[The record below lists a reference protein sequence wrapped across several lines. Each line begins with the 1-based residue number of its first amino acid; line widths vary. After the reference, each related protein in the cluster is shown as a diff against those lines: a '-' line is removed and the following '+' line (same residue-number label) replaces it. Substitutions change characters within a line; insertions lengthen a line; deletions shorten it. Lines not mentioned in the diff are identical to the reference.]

1 MKGFQQYH
9 GQRPIMEAKGPSA
22 TQYESILT
30 VGYNWWNRATPRE
43 KKSLTGFVVE
53 KSVDKEAYKIAKDFL
68 AKRSGKQEASN
79 LGQQMAA
86 AKITGEMTQVG
97 GKYKALDTD
106 FINYYKNAGGNKKT
120 DASKSDVMTDS
131 KRISLKKKGG
141 SAIMSAVGSESIATI
156 HCAMKHLNQTT
167 QADGQ
172 KIVDIIKNNFHH
184 LFKDNEYYVSGY
196 LSDLMKDPPEKAFA
210 GISKEAINSLRKHAK
225 KMGEKNKE
233 MTVQMN
239 KIINDK
245 KNIGLKNRI
254 CWIAVT
260 GNMKFPEDSDAIADT
275 LVEFNPSNTT
285 VSQKIDVDTVQKCAK
300 IAKKTKWRIGYK
312 SSSGTTGPQS
322 SLRVSEKWSHYG
334 ESTEM
339 PTYNKVLIETLMDDL
354 ELDGE
359 ALLNEGLILDED
371 HNFLTEEALIKGLW
385 DKVVDKFK
393 KIGGSVTEWLAKMT
407 KKVLDK
413 ADRIFEWIAKQ
424 GGRIWDWLLKFF
436 GLVPDTGEI
445 SGIPQWS
452 DTP

>member
-43 KKSLTGFVVE
+43 KRKLTGFGVKETE
-53 KSVDKEAYKIAKDFL
+53 KIYKFFEDESV
-68 AKRSGKQEASN
+68 KQEASN
-79 LGQQMAA
+79 LGQQMAEV
-86 AKITGEMTQVG
+86 TEGEMTQVG

-106 FINYYKNAGGNKKT
+106 FINYYKNAGGNKRT
-120 DASKSDVMTDS
+120 DASKADVMTAS
-131 KRISLKKKGG
+131 NRISLKKKGG
-141 SAIMSAVGSESIATI
+141 SAIMSAVRSESIATI

-172 KIVDIIKNNFHH
+172 KIVEIIKKDFHH
-184 LFKDNEYYVSGY
+184 LFKDNKYHVSGY
-196 LSDLMKDPPEKAFA
+196 LSDLMNDPPEGAFA
-210 GISKEAINSLRKHAK
+210 TISDTAINNLRKHAK

-239 KIINDK
+239 NIINDK

-285 VSQKIDVDTVQKCAK
+285 VSQEIDVTDVQKCAK

-312 SSSGTTGPQS
+312 SSSGTTGPQ
-322 SLRVSEKWSHYG
+322 
-334 ESTEM
+334 
-339 PTYNKVLIETLMDDL
+339 P
-354 ELDGE
+354 
-359 ALLNEGLILDED
+359 AL
-371 HNFLTEEALIKGLW
+371 
-385 DKVVDKFK
+385 
-393 KIGGSVTEWLAKMT
+393 
-407 KKVLDK
+407 
-413 ADRIFEWIAKQ
+413 
-424 GGRIWDWLLKFF
+424 
-436 GLVPDTGEI
+436 
-445 SGIPQWS
+445 
-452 DTP
+452 

>member
-79 LGQQMAA
+79 LGQQMAEV
-86 AKITGEMTQVG
+86 TEGEMTQVG

-106 FINYYKNAGGNKKT
+106 FINYYKKAGGGNKKT

-141 SAIMSAVGSESIATI
+141 SEIMTAVGSESIATI
-156 HCAMKHLNQTT
+156 HCAMKHLNQTNRAAG
-167 QADGQ
+167 QAL
-172 KIVDIIKNNFHH
+172 VDIVEKGFHN

-210 GISKEAINSLRKHAK
+210 PLPDKAINRLRKHAK
-225 KMGEKNKE
+225 KMVEKNKE

-245 KNIGLKNRI
+245 KKYR
-254 CWIAVT
+254 V
-260 GNMKFPEDSDAIADT
+260 
-275 LVEFNPSNTT
+275 
-285 VSQKIDVDTVQKCAK
+285 
-300 IAKKTKWRIGYK
+300 KK
-312 SSSGTTGPQS
+312 
-322 SLRVSEKWSHYG
+322 
-334 ESTEM
+334 
-339 PTYNKVLIETLMDDL
+339 
-354 ELDGE
+354 
-359 ALLNEGLILDED
+359 
-371 HNFLTEEALIKGLW
+371 
-385 DKVVDKFK
+385 
-393 KIGGSVTEWLAKMT
+393 
-407 KKVLDK
+407 
-413 ADRIFEWIAKQ
+413 
-424 GGRIWDWLLKFF
+424 
-436 GLVPDTGEI
+436 
-445 SGIPQWS
+445 
-452 DTP
+452 

>member
-120 DASKSDVMTDS
+120 DASKSDVVTDS

-172 KIVDIIKNNFHH
+172 ALVDIIKKDFHN
-184 LFKDNEYYVSGY
+184 LFKDNKYHVSGY

-210 GISKEAINSLRKHAK
+210 GISKEAINSLRKHAEKMSK
-225 KMGEKNKE
+225 KNEE

-239 KIINDK
+239 EIINDK

-260 GNMKFPEDSDAIADT
+260 GNMKFPKDSDAIADT

-285 VSQKIDVDTVQKCAK
+285 VSQKIDVTDVQKCAK
-300 IAKKTKWRIGYK
+300 IAKKTKWDIRYK
-312 SSSGTTGPQS
+312 SSSGTTGPQPA
-322 SLRVSEKWSHYG
+322 LWVTG